1 MIQANTLPASK
12 RGRKQRAEPYFYLA
26 PGVLLI
32 ALVMLVPLILGVGYS
47 FQHLVVYDPLSNGG
61 FVGLAN
67 YQQILGDPL
76 FWTAL
81 SNTLKWTISSL
92 IFQIL
97 LGLGLALLL
106 KAPFAGRGLYQALV
120 FLPWAVPAF
129 LSGFAW
135 KWLYDPAIGPFSPAL
150 LAAGWIKAPLN
161 ILGDPATALW
171 GAVLANVWFGV
182 PFFAITLLAALQSI
196 PGDQYEAA
204 DIDGAG
210 RWTKFRYI
218 TLPWLRPT
226 LLITVLL
233 RTIWIAN
240 FTDLIWVMTG
250 GGPAN
255 SSHILS
261 SYIFSTVFQ
270 KLDFGYGAALSSVLL
285 LILLIYAAALGRL
298 RQRLT

>member
-1 MIQANTLPASK
+1 MIRTQATAPRPRSD
-12 RGRKQRAEPYFYLA
+12 RRRAEPYVYLG
-26 PGVLLI
+26 PSLLLTL
-32 ALVMLVPLILGVGYS
+32 LVMLVPLILGVGYS
-47 FQHLVVYDPLSNGG
+47 FQHLVVYDPLGEGG

-67 YQQILGDPL
+67 YRQMLADPQFWGALG
-76 FWTAL
+76 
-81 SNTLKWTISSL
+81 NTLKWTVSSL
-92 IFQIL
+92 VMQIL

-106 KAPFAGRGLYQALV
+106 RVPFRGRGLYQALV

-150 LAAGWIKAPLN
+150 LRSGWIQEPLN

-171 GAVLANVWFGV
+171 GAVAANVWFGV

-210 RWTKFRYI
+210 RWAKFTYI

-250 GGPAN
+250 GGPAG

-270 KLDFGYGAALSSVLL
+270 KLDFGYGAALSTALL
-285 LILLIYAAALGRL
+285 LLLLVYAAVLGRARRGL
-298 RQRLT
+298 S

>member
-1 MIQANTLPASK
+1 MIQTKALPASK
-12 RGRKQRAEPYFYLA
+12 RGQRQRAEPYFYLA

-32 ALVMLVPLILGVGYS
+32 ALVMLVPLILGVAYS

-61 FVGLAN
+61 FVGLEN
-67 YQQILGDPL
+67 YRQILGDPL
-76 FWTAL
+76 FWSAL
-81 SNTLKWTISSL
+81 SNTLKWTVSSL

-150 LAAGWIKAPLN
+150 LNAGWIKAPLN

-210 RWTKFRYI
+210 RWAKFRYI

-250 GGPAN
+250 GGPIN

-270 KLDFGYGAALSSVLL
+270 KLDFGYGAALSTVLL
-285 LILLIYAAALGRL
+285 LILLIYAAVLGRM